1 MKIAVVEPIGIAMQ
15 EIRSEL
21 PGHTIIECDSRQWS
35 DEQLID
41 FVKDADIIA
50 LTNRRLSAAV
60 INSALRLQLI
70 AVAFAGI
77 DHIDR
82 DAVSKRNIPVK
93 MQRVMPTLRYLN
105 WYLVS

>member
-60 INSALRLQLI
+60 INSAAI
-70 AVAFAGI
+70 TI
-77 DHIDR
+77 DCCCICWNR
-82 DAVSKRNIPVK
+82 S
-93 MQRVMPTLRYLN
+93 Y
-105 WYLVS
+105 